1 MDKIRFQKAV
11 KSQAKLRLAIQGPS
25 GSGKTYTGLILATV
39 LANGG
44 RVAVIDT
51 EHGSSAKYA
60 DVFDFD
66 VLELHNFA
74 PSDYIQAIEAAEDE
88 GYGVVLIDSLSHEWE
103 GAGGIMEA
111 HDLAAEKSGNSY
123 TAWNIPTKLHRKL
136 VDKILQS
143 SCHIICTMRAKTEWF
158 QNAEKKVIEKKQ
170 VGTVQRPGME
180 YEFDIVCDLDYSH
193 TMTVSK
199 SRFTAI
205 ADVTESKP
213 SARWFGRIK
222 AWLNEG
228 APQTEQAK
236 PVEAAAAAPVAAPAP
251 AAPETPAP
259 EAPAEPPE
267 DEGNGR
273 KPAPAP
279 APAPA
284 PGWWNFA
291 KQRQIFEAFRNKYGL
306 TDTDAKRLAGK
317 ALGRG
322 PLALFMEFP
331 GDRAAL
337 ELAIL
342 NQLELETAKKETVA

>member
-1 MDKIRFQKAV
+1 MDKIMFQKAV

-39 LANGG
+39 LANGS

-66 VLELHNFA
+66 ILELHNFA
-74 PSDYIQAIEAAEDE
+74 PSDYVQAIEAAEDE
-88 GYGVVLIDSLSHEWE
+88 KYGVLLIDSLSHEWE
-103 GAGGIMEA
+103 GAGGVMEA
-111 HDLAAEKSGNSY
+111 HDLAAEKSGNSWA
-123 TAWNIPTKLHRKL
+123 AWNGPTKLHRKL

-170 VGTVQRPGME
+170 IGTVQRPGME
-180 YEFDIVCDLDYSH
+180 YEFDIVLDLDYAH

-199 SRFTAI
+199 TRFTAI

-213 SARWFGRIK
+213 NARWFGRIK

-228 APQTEQAK
+228 APQAEQPKVEK
-236 PVEAAAAAPVAAPAP
+236 PAAAAPVAAPAP
-251 AAPETPAP
+251 AAPE
-259 EAPAEPPE
+259 APAEPPK
-267 DEGNGR
+267 DEGNGHEPV
-273 KPAPAP
+273 KVTT
-279 APAPA
+279 
-284 PGWWNFA
+284 PGWWKSA
-291 KQRQIFEAFRNKYGL
+291 KERKVFEAFRNKYGL
-306 TDTDAKRLAGK
+306 KDTDAKRLAGK
-317 ALGRG
+317 ALGRE

-342 NQLELETAKKETVA
+342 NQLELETSQKEVPHV